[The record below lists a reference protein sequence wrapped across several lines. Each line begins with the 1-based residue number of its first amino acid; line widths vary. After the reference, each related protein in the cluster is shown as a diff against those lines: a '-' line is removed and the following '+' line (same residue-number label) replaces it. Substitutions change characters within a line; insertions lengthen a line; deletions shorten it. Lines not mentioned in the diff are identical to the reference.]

1 MIVRRTIRDFLADQ
15 SGANAI
21 EYGLLAGLIAVAILA
36 ALALMGGSI
45 SDMFNMV
52 STRSIGVLDNAR
64 G

>member
-1 MIVRRTIRDFLADQ
+1 MIARRTIRDFLADQ